1 MRRLVR
7 AGKEQLWVSDMG
19 AEGRICVETKDAVEL
34 SQITERAP
42 LPDRLGATLAA
53 ARIAAGRELDDIA
66 RETRVPLRHLRAI
79 EADAHDSLP
88 ALPYTVGFVKSF
100 ARAVGLDGDVAGAR
114 FRAETSKT
122 AHVPVQAQLEPLD
135 ERRLPSRGLVMASV
149 VLLVLLLSGL
159 TAYGS
164 GWFDTTPSAPA
175 ATNTPA
181 ASQAAP
187 PPAETAAASTPAPVA
202 STAEPAS
209 DVVAAPAPAGPGSGV
224 AITATEDAWVRIY
237 AVSAET
243 GRPVTVHTGV
253 ITKGQTYDLPATP
266 GLRLWTGRAG
276 ALKITVNGRAIPPL
290 GGPVETVR
298 NVSLMPS
305 DLLARIAARPATA
318 TGAP

>member
-1 MRRLVR
+1 
-7 AGKEQLWVSDMG
+7 MG
-19 AEGRICVETKDAVEL
+19 AEGRNLVESKDPVEL
-34 SQITERAP
+34 SQITERASS
-42 LPDRLGATLAA
+42 PDRLGAMLAA

-79 EADAHDSLP
+79 EADSHDSLP

-100 ARAVGLDGDVAGAR
+100 ARAVGLDGDAAGAR

-122 AHVPVQAQLEPLD
+122 AHVPAQAQLEPLD

-149 VLLVLLLSGL
+149 VLLVVLLGGL

-164 GWFDTTPSAPA
+164 GWFDTTPSSPTPSAA
-175 ATNTPA
+175 ATASVTPVVP
-181 ASQAAP
+181 AP
-187 PPAETAAASTPAPVA
+187 SEPAASTPAPA
-202 STAEPAS
+202 GNTAEPAS
-209 DVVAAPAPAGPGSGV
+209 DVVAAPAPGGPGSGV
-224 AITATEDAWVRIY
+224 AITANEDAWVRIF
-237 AVSAET
+237 AISSET
-243 GRPVTVHTGV
+243 GRPVTIHTGV

-276 ALKITVNGRAIPPL
+276 ALKITVNGRAIPSL
-290 GGPVETVR
+290 GGPAETVR

-305 DLLARIAARPATA
+305 DLLARVAGAPATA

>member
-1 MRRLVR
+1 M
-7 AGKEQLWVSDMG
+7 
-19 AEGRICVETKDAVEL
+19 

-53 ARIAAGRELDDIA
+53 ARVAAGRELDDIA

-88 ALPYTVGFVKSF
+88 ALPYSVGFVKSF
-100 ARAVGLDGDVAGAR
+100 ARAVGLDGEVAGAR

-122 AHVPVQAQLEPLD
+122 AHVPAQAQLEPLD

-149 VLLVLLLSGL
+149 VLLVLLLGGL

-164 GWFDTTPSAPA
+164 GWFDARPESQT
-175 ATNTPA
+175 ATAVPA
-181 ASQAAP
+181 ASEATVTP
-187 PPAETAAASTPAPVA
+187 PVTETANAGTAASVPVPVP
-202 STAEPAS
+202 TEPAS
-209 DVVAAPAPAGPGSGV
+209 DVVTTPVPAGPGSGV
-224 AITATEDAWVRIY
+224 AITANEDAWVRIF

-276 ALKITVNGRAIPPL
+276 ALKITVNGRVIPSL

-298 NVSLMPS
+298 NVSLTPS
-305 DLLARIAARPATA
+305 DLLARIAPRPATA